1 MGPWWRGRRRCGEGL
16 ELTPEEEQDVA
27 VGRFGGTELKTKNRV
42 CQGPEVEAGSVEV
55 IERTPPVQSVPSCA
69 EKLQSDEQVSK
80 NLFGP
85 ALESALDH
93 EDFTGDGGGASGR
106 GRGYRRLG
114 GATTRVGGSDRRDG
128 LEGGSGDPLG
138 QSEGGR
144 GHSRNGRSWREGAA
158 FVGVG

>member
-1 MGPWWRGRRRCGEGL
+1 M
-16 ELTPEEEQDVA
+16 A